1 MLVSIRLCFLLL
13 ILFIFNALLAV
24 FGGTIYSYSPDSFLF
39 LFFPFISLAFLPEMT
54 GKTYQEIEKF
64 LLEQELNRIGNIKE
78 DDL

>member
-1 MLVSIRLCFLLL
+1 MALFIL
-13 ILFIFNALLAV
+13 ILRTHF
-24 FGGTIYSYSPDSFLF
+24 SS
-39 LFFPFISLAFLPEMT
+39 FFPFISLAFLPEMT